1 MKTAG
6 RLLALLSLLQQRRAW
21 TGPELARELGV
32 TPRTIRNDVDRLRE
46 LGYPVLGSPGLAG
59 GYRLRVGSELP
70 PLLLDDDEA
79 VAIAVGLRWAATGAI
94 AGIEELSLRAT
105 NKLEHFLPK
114 RIRKRVTTL
123 ARAIVTLPA
132 TEAVVDSQVLIQ
144 LALACEQQQRVGF
157 GYRDHAGHESQREC
171 EPYRVVYHGRRWY
184 LVAWDLGRSDVR
196 TFRVDR
202 IRPRV
207 VLGRP
212 FSPRVLSEAAV
223 LAALKRGVEQ
233 ATWHVRAR
241 VRVKL
246 SADALVRR
254 VPQAVRVE
262 PIDETH
268 CIANVGA
275 DSFEMLAVYL
285 GMLGSDFEVL
295 EPDELKAALRAVGRR
310 YLRAAGVPKRLA
322 RRKARE

>member
-6 RLLALLSLLQQRRAW
+6 RLLALLSLLQQQRAW
-21 TGPELARELGV
+21 TGPEIARELGV
-32 TPRTIRNDVDRLRE
+32 TSRTIRNDVDRLRE

-94 AGIEELSLRAT
+94 AGIEELSLRAI
-105 NKLEHFLPK
+105 NKLERFLPK
-114 RIRKRVTTL
+114 RIQKRVATL
-123 ARAIVTLPA
+123 ARSIVTLPA
-132 TEAVVDSQVLIQ
+132 TEAVVDSQVLSQ
-144 LALACEQQQRVGF
+144 LGLACEQQQRVCF
-157 GYRDHAGHESQREC
+157 GYRDHLGHESSREC
-171 EPYRVVYHGRRWY
+171 EPYRVVHDGRRWY
-184 LVAWDLGRSDVR
+184 LVAWDLARSGFR
-196 TFRVDR
+196 TFRADR

-207 VLGRP
+207 VLGLP
-212 FSPRVLSEAAV
+212 FSPRALSEAAL
-223 LAALKRGVEQ
+223 LATLKRGIAQ

-246 SADALVRR
+246 PAEALARR
-254 VPQAVRVE
+254 VPRAVSVE
-262 PIDETH
+262 PLDETH

-275 DSFEMLAVYL
+275 DSFEMLGVYL

-295 EPDELKAALRAVGRR
+295 EPEELKLALRVLGKR
-310 YLRAAGVPKRLA
+310 YLRAAGVSKRLA
-322 RRKARE
+322 RRKAHE